1 MAPLVMHLGRV
12 DYLETFAAMRAHNRA
27 STAATPDEIWILE
40 HPPVFTQGLAG
51 KPEHVLDAGDVPV
64 VKIDRGGQ
72 VTYHGPG
79 QLVVYL
85 LLNMRGRS
93 YGVKALVNRIEQSVI
108 DLLAE
113 YGVEGVR
120 QAGMPGVYVMSHLDT
135 TAPSPS
141 IPPPRGGREAILL
154 GASIPPQQA
163 GKAAILLEAP
173 LPPPRVGKDEIPL
186 KASLRSR
193 QRGWGEGQQI
203 DEVADVDRPAGANFI
218 PPPQA
223 GRETILLKASLPS
236 RGRGWRE
243 GPAKIAA
250 IGLRVANHATYHG
263 LSLNVNMDLE
273 PFTRINPCGY
283 QGLAITQLADMGV
296 RDNMAV
302 VGGKL
307 VEKLKVNLYG

>member
-1 MAPLVMHLGRV
+1 MAPLIKHLGRV
-12 DYLETFAAMRAHNRA
+12 DYLKTFAAMRAHNRA
-27 STAATPDEIWILE
+27 STADTPDEIWVLE

-51 KPEHVLDAGDVPV
+51 KPEHVLDAGDIPV

-113 YGVEGVR
+113 YGVEAVR
-120 QAGMPGVYVMSHLDT
+120 QTGMPGVYVMSHLDT

-154 GASIPPQQA
+154 GASIPPQHA
-163 GKAAILLEAP
+163 GKEAILLGASIPPQHAGKEAILLEAP
-173 LPPPRVGKDEIPL
+173 LPPPRVGRDE
-186 KASLRSR
+186 
-193 QRGWGEGQQI
+193 
-203 DEVADVDRPAGANFI
+203 
-218 PPPQA
+218 
-223 GRETILLKASLPS
+223 ILLKASLPS
-236 RGRGWRE
+236 RERGWRE

-250 IGLRVANHATYHG
+250 IGLRVANQATYHG

-283 QGLAITQLADMGV
+283 QGLAVTQLADMGV
-296 RDNMAV
+296 RDNIAL
-302 VGGKL
+302 VGDKL